1 MTGNQHQLENPITI
15 HKSFSITS
23 VVEKNALI
31 NDMDTESTQFI
42 EISGYASR
50 QFLDGKYVVDA
61 DNETIDTF
69 GIDLKRLKNGTL
81 PLLFNHDTNKPI
93 GKVTEATYDKD
104 GLLIKGIIYKYN
116 DDELGT
122 FIYNRVKSGV
132 LSAFSVGILVKDFE
146 VVTQDGEEYLQLAK
160 SECIEV
166 SLVSTPSNPEA
177 LFRVTNLKSVDGL
190 EKTVTLLSKSA
201 LKAENTDACDGF
213 ECAMKQKAIKEDLEV
228 EKEIELETKNTEEA
242 KETVVGVTEAAYEK
256 LDEILNQ
263 EEEATAPEES
273 EAPTEG
279 VVITPESKDSQETD
293 KSNDKPSEEPK
304 VDLEQTPEE
313 KLHNSISAIGDLDIS
328 KLSDDEMEKVYEA
341 LAPLVEQIE
350 ARVVAQVAEAY
361 VEGMTI
367 TPQ

>member
-1 MTGNQHQLENPITI
+1 MYTLEQPKVIN
-15 HKSFSITS
+15 KSFTITS

-31 NDMDTESTQFI
+31 NDMATDLEQYI
-42 EISGYASR
+42 EVSGYASR
-50 QFLDGKYVVDA
+50 MFLNGDYVIDA
-61 DNETIDTF
+61 DNENINTF
-69 GIDLKRLKNGTL
+69 GFDLKRLKNGTL
-81 PLLFNHDTNKPI
+81 PLLFNHQQDKPV
-93 GKVTEATYDKD
+93 GKILEATYDKE
-104 GLLIKGIIYKYN
+104 GLLIKAKLFKYPG
-116 DDELGT
+116 DELT
-122 FIYNRVKSGV
+122 NFVYHSVKNEV
-132 LSAFSVGILVKDFE
+132 ITAFSVGILVKDFD
-146 VVTQDGEEYLQLAK
+146 VISQDNEDYLQLSQ
-160 SECIEV
+160 SEVIEI
-166 SLVSTPSNPEA
+166 SLVAVPSNPEA

>member
-1 MTGNQHQLENPITI
+1 M
-15 HKSFSITS
+15 
-23 VVEKNALI
+23 VEKNALI
-31 NDMDTESTQFI
+31 NDMDTEQTQFI
-42 EISGYASR
+42 EVSGYASR
-50 QFLDGKYVVDA
+50 MLMDNKYVIDA
-61 DNETIDTF
+61 DNENINTF
-69 GIDLKRLKNGTL
+69 GFDLKRLKNGIL
-81 PLLFNHDTNKPI
+81 PLLYQHDQSKAI
-93 GKVTEATYDKD
+93 GKVTEATYDKE
-104 GLLIKGIIYKYN
+104 GLLIKAIIYKYK
-116 DDELGT
+116 DDSLT
-122 FIYNRVKSGV
+122 NYCYQAIKSGV
-132 LSAFSVGILVKDFE
+132 LSSFSVGILVKDFE
-146 VVTQDGEEYLQLAK
+146 VINQDNEDYLQLSQ
-160 SECIEV
+160 SEVIEV
-166 SLVSTPSNPEA
+166 SVISVPSNPEA

-228 EKEIELETKNTEEA
+228 EKEITLETKNTEEA
-242 KETVVGVTEAAYEK
+242 KETVVGVTDAAYEK

-263 EEEATAPEES
+263 EDETSAPEQD
-273 EAPTEG
+273 TERAEG
-279 VVITPESKDSQETD
+279 ATVTSPESNDSQDTD

-313 KLHNSISAIGDLDIS
+313 KLHNSLTNIGDLDIS

-341 LAPLVEQIE
+341 LAPLIEQIE